1 MRIES
6 SYVSSHKDSL
16 HYEFRR
22 ARSTAE
28 TELSGIDQA
37 VKAHEQAHMAVLG
50 GYAAGPIR
58 YDYLMAADGTR
69 YAVGGSIKVD
79 LTPVPGDPEE
89 TIRKAKAIQFSAFAP
104 GASSGADLRVAAAA
118 YRMEAEARA
127 EIARR
132 NSGEDGR
139 SGRAAAE
146 NPPRSRGFGPFEGDY
161 DRGRVVDVSA

>member
-1 MRIES
+1 MRIDGLRAPPHALRS
-6 SYVSSHKDSL
+6 GAD
-16 HYEFRR
+16 R
-22 ARSTAE
+22 ARK
-28 TELSGIDQA
+28 ELAGIDQS
-37 VKAHEQAHMAVLG
+37 VKAHEQAHLAVLG

-79 LTPVPGDPEE
+79 LTPVPGNPEE
-89 TIRKAKAIQFSAFAP
+89 TIRKAKAIQLSAFAP

-132 NSGEDGR
+132 NAGTDVRTGPV
-139 SGRAAAE
+139 ATE
-146 NPPRSRGFGPFEGDY
+146 NPPRSRGWGPFEGED
-161 DRGRVVDVSA
+161 DRGRIVDVSA